1 MIICG
6 PMLIILNEFFV
17 SLFENLSSD
26 QDYIVLDTYSI
37 LVVQKREN
45 KVELIT
51 EKDIDKKF

>member
-1 MIICG
+1 
-6 PMLIILNEFFV
+6 MLIILNEFFV